1 MKMYERIVDIIT
13 YVLSELKQNK
23 KLADIDLNIL
33 RDKGYSSS
41 EISTAFSW
49 LVDRIEFN
57 NPSQPLNISDV
68 NSFRILHD
76 AEKELFTESAWG
88 ELVQMQSLGIIN
100 TDQIEQIIERA
111 LLSGVFKID
120 SFFLKNMIASFIFN
134 ATNSTTPGSRILLS
148 GNDSIN

>member
-1 MKMYERIVDIIT
+1 MYERIVDIIT

-76 AEKELFTESAWG
+76 AEKELFTEFAWG

>member
-1 MKMYERIVDIIT
+1 MYERIVDIIT

-76 AEKELFTESAWG
+76 AEKELFTEFAWG

-111 LLSGVFKID
+111 LLSGVFKIY

>member
-1 MKMYERIVDIIT
+1 MYERIVDIIT

-57 NPSQPLNISDV
+57 NPSQPLNISDL

-76 AEKELFTESAWG
+76 AEKELFTEFAWG

>member
-1 MKMYERIVDIIT
+1 MYERIVDIIT